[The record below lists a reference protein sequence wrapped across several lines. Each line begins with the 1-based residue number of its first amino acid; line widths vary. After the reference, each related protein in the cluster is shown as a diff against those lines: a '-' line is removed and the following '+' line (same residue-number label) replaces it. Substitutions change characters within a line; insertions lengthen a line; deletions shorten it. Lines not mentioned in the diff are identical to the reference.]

1 MNQVTKSLSREELAR
16 VEARNAEAKT
26 LQEAVAKQPPRFV
39 GDGGRREMVVS
50 LDFPVEYDGV
60 VYSEITVRRPIMREW
75 RDYLQ
80 ECAEAVKEHGKGADE
95 KVDMPWVSA
104 PAVVLESLDFV
115 DASRVEAA
123 QEGFFA
129 QSTLPREEATE
140 TPSPQE

>member
-39 GDGGRREMVVS
+39 GDGGRRRWSS

-80 ECAEAVKEHGKGADE
+80 ECAEAVKEHGKGPT
-95 KVDMPWVSA
+95 KGRH
-104 PAVVLESLDFV
+104 AVGERAGRCPREPRLCRRIPRGGG
-115 DASRVEAA
+115 ARR
-123 QEGFFA
+123 FFA